1 MHEVEVRSK
10 LIKVTGN
17 YRWLEGAHF
26 DVDYYRNHHARLAWR
41 LLHPLGLVR
50 FECDK
55 SLITGEPKGGAIV
68 ASSNA
73 YFSSL
78 ETANAALAAAGAQL
92 AADVPRYT
100 NIRPELHFSE
110 AWVSTEGAAELDAA
124 PEPAGTRAVGGDGTT
139 VGVGRFAG

>member
-1 MHEVEVRSK
+1 MHALEVRSK

-17 YRWLEGAHF
+17 YRWLEGEHF
-26 DVDYYRNHHARLAWR
+26 DDNYYCNHHARLAWR

-55 SLITGEPKGGAIV
+55 SLISGEPNGGAIV
-68 ASSNA
+68 ATSNA

-78 ETANAALAAAGAQL
+78 ETAHAALAEAGAQL

-100 NIRPELHFSE
+100 NIRPE
-110 AWVSTEGAAELDAA
+110 
-124 PEPAGTRAVGGDGTT
+124 
-139 VGVGRFAG
+139 